1 MALAGST
8 SLATSS
14 PIQRCMVDLRRL
26 FMLIPPSTTST
37 GGANCLGRIHAS
49 DEWVFM
55 RVHWDHTRDGKRF
68 DQHGVEVFRLNPE
81 GRVSEFWALM
91 RDTAAFDEFFS

>member
-1 MALAGST
+1 
-8 SLATSS
+8 
-14 PIQRCMVDLRRL
+14 
-26 FMLIPPSTTST
+26 
-37 GGANCLGRIHAS
+37 
-49 DEWVFM
+49 M

-81 GRVSEFWALM
+81 GRISEFWALM